1 MYKTVDLCNE
11 GRGGKYMLLGNQNTM
26 KLKKGSIIHECG
38 EYAILNG
45 YVVCKTGNHLLKI
58 MKQGTFTIT
67 EEHFIRKLIY
77 YEAQAELHVERLPML
92 STTDFLQKQAK
103 AQSEVMHNLTRQ
115 LDLYAL
121 PVKERVMALLYRIAC
136 EIGEFRYA
144 ECRIPV
150 VLTQLE
156 VANYAHCTREYLNSI
171 RQALIEDQWLAP
183 GKKWVLL
190 DWDRWGEFI
199 FHVEKKGMDRGH
211 KC

>member
-1 MYKTVDLCNE
+1 MYKTVDSCNE
-11 GRGGKYMLLGNQNTM
+11 EWGKHMLLRNQDTM

-45 YVVCKTGNHLLKI
+45 YVVCKTGDHLLKI

-67 EEHFIRKLIY
+67 EEHFFGKLIQY
-77 YEAQAELHVERLPML
+77 QAQAELHVERLPML
-92 STTDFLQKQAK
+92 SATDFLQKQAK
-103 AQSEVMHNLTRQ
+103 AQSEMMHNLTRQ

-144 ECRIPV
+144 ECRIPA
-150 VLTQLE
+150 VLTQVE
-156 VANYAHCTREYLNSI
+156 VANYAHCTREYLNGI
-171 RQALIEDQWLAP
+171 RKALIADQWLAP
-183 GKKWVLL
+183 EKNWVLL

-199 FHVEKKGMDRGH
+199 FHIEKKR
-211 KC
+211 